1 MAQKIPNNA
10 RALLATNIS
19 AVATSLTVEAGK
31 ADTFAVANTSDWLT
45 PANWFKATI
54 EDSSGNIEIIKV
66 GTRTSGSG
74 VFSVLLRGQEG
85 TTARAFTAGAVVE
98 TRLTSEDVEN
108 AVNAPSVFSPSMVP
122 VGGIVMYGG
131 VLASLPANWKVC
143 DGTAGTPD
151 LRDKF
156 IVGVSGTK
164 ALAATGGSADAV
176 VVSHDHAAST
186 GSESADHTHSG
197 TTSAVGDHQHVSV
210 AGGGTADG
218 SALGTSAGS
227 SYPTPWGFAS
237 GSPSQST
244 SAAGGH
250 SHSFTSGGRSAA
262 HTHSVTVTAIGVSG
276 ADKNL
281 PPYYALYYIK
291 RVS

>member
-1 MAQKIPNNA
+1 MTQKIPNNS
-10 RALLATNIS
+10 RALLVANIL
-19 AVATSLTVEAGK
+19 AADTSLTVESGK

-74 VFSVLLRGQEG
+74 VFSVILRGQEG
-85 TTARAFTAGAVVE
+85 TTALDFTAGAVVE
-98 TRLTSEDVEN
+98 TRLTSEDIET
-108 AVNAPSVFSPSMVP
+108 AINAPAVFAPSMVP
-122 VGGIVMYGG
+122 VGGIVMYDGL
-131 VLASLPANWKVC
+131 LASLPANWKVC
-143 DGTAGTPD
+143 DGTSGTPD

-156 IVGVSGTK
+156 VLGVSTTYTLG
-164 ALAATGGSADAV
+164 ATGGSKDAI
-176 VVSHDHAAST
+176 VVSHNHTATT

-197 TTSAVGDHQHVSV
+197 TTAVVGDHQHVSV
-210 AGGGTADG
+210 SGGGTADG
-218 SALGTSAGS
+218 ASIGTSAGS
-227 SYPTPWGFAS
+227 AYPIPWGFAS
-237 GSPSQST
+237 GSPTQLT

-262 HTHSVTVTAIGVSG
+262 HTHAVTVDSNGSSG
-276 ADKNL
+276 TNANL

-291 RVS
+291 RIS